1 MKTGKSFSIKFAL
14 LSLLMLFSASVMAQ
28 VKVTGTVIDE
38 AGEAVLGAT
47 VREKGT
53 QSGAA
58 TDINGNFT
66 INVKSA
72 NATLSISY
80 VGYQT
85 ETVSLAGRT
94 NVKVTLKADA
104 TMLEETVVVGYGT
117 MKKSDLS
124 GSSVTVGEDDIKG
137 SIITS
142 LDQTL
147 Q

>member
-14 LSLLMLFSASVMAQ
+14 LSLLMLFSASVRAQ

-94 NVKVTLKADA
+94 NVKVTLKAKRNVRFNIKA
-104 TMLEETVVVGYGT
+104 TDGIIVDKHLNTV
-117 MKKSDLS
+117 KF
-124 GSSVTVGEDDIKG
+124 
-137 SIITS
+137 
-142 LDQTL
+142 
-147 Q
+147 